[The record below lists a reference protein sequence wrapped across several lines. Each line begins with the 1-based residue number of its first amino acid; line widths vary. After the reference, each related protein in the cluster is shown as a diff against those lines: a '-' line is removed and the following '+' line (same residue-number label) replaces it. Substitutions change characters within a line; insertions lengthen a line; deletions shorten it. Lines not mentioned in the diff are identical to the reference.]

1 MYPPNTSRRSV
12 LESLPAELTLLAV
25 GVLLGTL
32 GGYALSR
39 VLASRM
45 YGVTPVDPAT
55 YIMAIAGFAA
65 VAALAS
71 AIPARSATRVDPIEN
86 AAPGVTAP
94 AAHSSEASLRTGPT
108 RGLARAR

>member
-55 YIMAIAGFAA
+55 YIMAIAGFAGWPPSRA
-65 VAALAS
+65 PYRRAPLRAS
-71 AIPARSATRVDPIEN
+71 IRSKT
-86 AAPGVTAP
+86 
-94 AAHSSEASLRTGPT
+94 LRQE
-108 RGLARAR
+108 